1 MRVCCGCG
9 DRFPATQVT
18 CPACAHTPPRQQGY
32 LIFAPG
38 LAENSPG
45 FEAKF
50 FSQLAQLEAENFWFR
65 ARNRLITWAIASYF
79 PDAQTFLEIGCGTG
93 FVLSGIEQK
102 FPDLKLFGSEIF
114 TAGLDI
120 VEKRSNATLFQ
131 MDAHSI
137 PFENEFDLVGA
148 FDVLEHIEA
157 DEIVLQQIHQ
167 ALRPRGGLVLTVPQH
182 PWLWSQADTYAHHVR
197 RYRANELIEK
207 VERAGFEVLKVTS
220 FVSLL
225 LPLMIVSRMRQRGAQ
240 VNYNPLSEFQISRW
254 VNRVLERLLDL
265 ERWLIQLGLRFPVG
279 GSLLVVARRR
289 SA

>member
-1 MRVCCGCG
+1 MRVCCACG
-9 DRFPATQVT
+9 DRFPITQIT
-18 CPACAHTPPRQQGY
+18 CPSCHHTTARQQGY
-32 LIFAPG
+32 LVFAPD

-50 FSQLAQLEAENFWFR
+50 FSQLAQLEASNFWFR
-65 ARNRLITWAIASYF
+65 ARNRLITWAIARYF
-79 PDAQTFLEIGCGTG
+79 SDARTFLEIGCGTG
-93 FVLSGIEQK
+93 FVLSEIEQK

-120 VEKRSNATLFQ
+120 VEKRSSATLFQ
-131 MDAHSI
+131 MDARSI

-157 DEIVLQQIHQ
+157 DEVVLRQIHQ
-167 ALRPRGGLVLTVPQH
+167 ALVPGGGLLLTVPQH

-197 RYRANELIEK
+197 RYRADELIEK
-207 VERAGFEVLKVTS
+207 VERAGFEALKVTS

-225 LPLMIVSRMRQRGAQ
+225 LPLMIASRMRQRGAQ

-254 VNRVLERLLDL
+254 VNRSLERLLHL
-265 ERWLIQLGLRFPVG
+265 ERWLIQLGFRFPAG